1 MRNKLSYDLFRS
13 FSKGNISP
21 KITYLTVNI
30 NGNYNGLYTLL
41 KRVDS
46 DYLKLNKND
55 TNAIIFKQP
64 PISYSTEKHANKH
77 KRLISYS
84 NKAIFY
90 KEFSAKAKNKLIK
103 EAYYNQRYPNIYK
116 SDKTYIIH
124 ELTDFIFNSK
134 DIDFKNEK
142 IFNSFFNIN
151 NIIDWHLLL
160 LLSNN
165 QDGLIK
171 NFYIYRTGTNQPF
184 LFSPWDYDHGYGR
197 DGDGE
202 LNLNSFINTKR
213 VGLLNR
219 LLKTNAFNYKKKLL
233 KKYLL
238 LKRKNILTAKNIN
251 SMIDKNI
258 TTIQPYIVENEKKW
272 PIDSVQYLQGSNF
285 NNEILLMKNW
295 VKKRLPKV
303 ENYLRKLQN

>member
-1 MRNKLSYDLFRS
+1 VHS
-13 FSKGNISP
+13 F
-21 KITYLTVNI
+21 
-30 NGNYNGLYTLL
+30 NYIC
-41 KRVDS
+41 D
-46 DYLKLNKND
+46 
-55 TNAIIFKQP
+55 
-64 PISYSTEKHANKH
+64 
-77 KRLISYS
+77 
-84 NKAIFY
+84 
-90 KEFSAKAKNKLIK
+90 
-103 EAYYNQRYPNIYK
+103 
-116 SDKTYIIH
+116 
-124 ELTDFIFNSK
+124 
-134 DIDFKNEK
+134 NEK

-233 KKYLL
+233 EKYLL